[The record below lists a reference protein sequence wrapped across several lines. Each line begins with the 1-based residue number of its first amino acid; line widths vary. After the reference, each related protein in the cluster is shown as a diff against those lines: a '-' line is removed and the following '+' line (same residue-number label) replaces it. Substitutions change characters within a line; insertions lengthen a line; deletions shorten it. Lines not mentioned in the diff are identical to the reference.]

1 MLAEKRAIRGGS
13 QMGQL
18 DLTKGPA
25 KMGICYHV
33 ERAVIPSKGSFPF
46 LYNKFM
52 YALNIIICTVCVC
65 V

>member
-1 MLAEKRAIRGGS
+1 
-13 QMGQL
+13 MGQL